1 MDMTGRFMDARE
13 ALCAGLV
20 SRVVPQGELLGAA
33 RELAGQILSRG
44 RSPSGLP
51 SSR

>member
-1 MDMTGRFMDARE
+1 MTGRFMDARE